1 MPRSNASRE
10 TEVRLRRART
20 ILLYWNQGQLVFEN
34 YRTRVSISADPL
46 TVQVLHFFDQ
56 WRQPE
61 QLLLKM
67 AKYSPGSVRATLQQ
81 LAEQTMLVR
90 EGTADARQDAL
101 LAQVWSGWLP
111 HGSFH
116 FGSKDMKFTRRGNLL
131 RAYLAESRPPP
142 SFKTYR
148 TAPRLPLPQPPVSDA
163 EFPRVLLRR
172 KTYREFSSRQVPL
185 DVVSKLLFYT
195 WGVMGFLPTT
205 LGRLPHKTSPSG
217 GARHPGEVY
226 LVPLRVEGLAP
237 GLYHYNPRGHYLTQL
252 HQGEMR
258 SKAVEYCAGQ
268 TYVREAGALFL
279 MTAVLP
285 RSMWKYRFARA
296 YRVVLLDAG
305 HLCQTFCLTATWLGL
320 APFCTAALHDSL
332 IEKDLGIDG
341 ISEVALY
348 AAGVGTVRA

>member
-1 MPRSNASRE
+1 MPPGGALRGA
-10 TEVRLRRART
+10 EVRLRRART
-20 ILLYWNQGQLVFEN
+20 ILVYWKQGQLVFEN
-34 YRTRVSISADPL
+34 YRTQVSISADPL
-46 TVQVLHFFDQ
+46 TAQVLDFFDQ
-56 WRQPE
+56 WHKPE
-61 QLLLKM
+61 QLVVGM
-67 AKYSPGSVRATLQQ
+67 PNYSPMSVRAAVEQ
-81 LAEQTMLVR
+81 LAEHTMLVK
-90 EGTADARQDAL
+90 EGTADAKQDAL
-101 LAQVWSGWLP
+101 LAQVWSSWLP

-116 FGSKDMKFTRRGNLL
+116 FGSKDTKFEHRGSL
-131 RAYLAESRPPP
+131 AASYLTESRPPA

-148 TAPRLPLPQPPVSDA
+148 AAPRVPLPRCFEPET

-172 KTYREFSSRQVPL
+172 KTHREFSTRAMSL
-185 DVVSKLLFYT
+185 EFVSKLLFYT
-195 WGVMGFLPTT
+195 WGVMAYLPTT

-226 LVPLRVEGLAP
+226 LASLRVEGLAP
-237 GLYHYNPRGHYLTQL
+237 GLYHYNPRSHCLAQL
-252 HQGEMR
+252 RQGEMR

-268 TYVREAGALFL
+268 TYVSGAGALFL

-285 RSMWKYRFARA
+285 RSMWKYRFSRA

-332 IEKDLGIDG
+332 IERDLGIDG

-348 AAGVGTVRA
+348 VAGVGNAPV